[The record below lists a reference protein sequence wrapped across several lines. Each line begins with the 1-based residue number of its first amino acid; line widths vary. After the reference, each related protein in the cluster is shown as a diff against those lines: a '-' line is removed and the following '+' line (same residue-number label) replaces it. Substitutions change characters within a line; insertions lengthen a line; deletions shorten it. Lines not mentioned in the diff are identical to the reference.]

1 MNWHLFQRAFLFT
14 VLTAVFSLPLT
25 ARAAIVANFDA
36 GNTTSSVDGFNG
48 MSGSGWNSAWIT
60 KTDGATITA
69 ATVTNVSVLTAGAGN
84 YFNFGYSSPGS
95 LSSTSGGISRQYGGG
110 TSGVTLTQTVQY
122 SFLFRPEITST
133 DYRYTFFDATAAQ
146 PSTGSNCTW
155 TIVGTSSG
163 WQWINGDRAGGQ
175 TTVSSGVS
183 VISGDTYLFTVT
195 ANASTGMWTG
205 SVQDLTAGG
214 QTITSST
221 LGFRSSASTLGGYL
235 TFGVSDGNP
244 STAGTYGFSVDSI
257 SIVPEPTTMA
267 LSLMALLIGWTGRRA
282 ARRRPSA

>member
-1 MNWHLFQRAFLFT
+1 MNWRLFQRAFLPT
-14 VLTAVFSLPLT
+14 VLTVILPFVLP
-25 ARAAIVANFDA
+25 ARSAIVANFDA

-48 MSGSGWNSAWIT
+48 MSGSGWGTAWIT
-60 KTDGATITA
+60 KTDGAAITSV
-69 ATVTNVSVLTAGAGN
+69 TVTNASVMTAGGGN

-133 DYRYTFFDATAAQ
+133 DYRYTFFDATGAQ

-175 TTVSSGVS
+175 TVVSSGLS
-183 VISGDTYLFTVT
+183 IISGDTYLFTVT
-195 ANASTGMWTG
+195 ADASTGSWIG
-205 SVQDLTAGG
+205 AVQDLTLGSSAV
-214 QTITSST
+214 TSST
-221 LGFRSSASTLGGYL
+221 LYFRSSASSLGGYL
-235 TFGVSDGNP
+235 TIGVSDGNA
-244 STAGTYGFSVDSI
+244 STTGTYGFSLDSI
-257 SIVPEPTTMA
+257 SIVPEPTAMA
-267 LSLMALLIGWTGRRA
+267 LNLMALVIAWTGHRA
-282 ARRRPSA
+282 MRRRQSA